1 MSLGRRVRRWLDRGV
16 GLAMSEESYQVGWM
30 MWKKNHAEHCADCGH
45 QEYHHY
51 SVVPGCH
58 YLGSCDCLAFKNPV

>member
-1 MSLGRRVRRWLDRGV
+1 
-16 GLAMSEESYQVGWM
+16 MSEESYQVGWM